1 MFLLSRFLSAF
12 HRFVRSQQQRMR
24 RSIYRSPAI
33 GCQSSPFMVV
43 SINVPLE
50 PPDQQYWQAAVGYV
64 ELGMFQD
71 ANSELEKI
79 DPFNRAAPEV
89 LAVRLAIYHGLKKW
103 ELMQQIAKRLKEF
116 QPDNVEWTISL
127 AYATRRTY
135 SIDVAMEIL
144 LDAEAK
150 FPREAAIPYNLA
162 CYYCQLGEIEKA
174 KRYLK
179 KAFGIDSIWRMEALE
194 DEDLRPLWDS
204 LQTE

>member
-1 MFLLSRFLSAF
+1 MSVAE
-12 HRFVRSQQQRMR
+12 
-24 RSIYRSPAI
+24 PAN
-33 GCQSSPFMVV
+33 GCQLSPFMLV

-50 PPDQQYWQAAVGYV
+50 LPDQQYWQAAVGYV

-71 ANSELEKI
+71 ANDQLEKI

-127 AYATRRTY
+127 AYATRRAY

-144 LDAEAK
+144 IDAKSK

-162 CYYCQLGEIEKA
+162 CYHCQLGEMETA

-179 KAFGIDSIWRMEALE
+179 KVFEIDLSWRMAALE

-204 LQTE
+204 L